1 MSETSSLIDEKKNQQ
16 INEKEQEKN
25 VDWIGFFKATLVNMI
40 YVIIWAMLGS
50 NLVYFLHSDLDALF
64 PDNRNM
70 PPYSNPKE
78 SLKTRFIEML
88 GMQKAGMQKG
98 GKYRK
103 ENNICVSDYK
113 NNEITPGLIS
123 LRQKLGMN
131 ELSTPYSG
139 ITNES
144 GIKALFSNLFGSS
157 ARYSYIMGRRLI
169 KTFFKM
175 LRLESGWG
183 ETILF
188 LLIPFF
194 IFIMVFQVPFFF
206 GLFTTIWGEI
216 TSSSFGWLWTFWFS
230 FLFGLPFIWAA
241 LVGVSQSIN
250 FFMTI
255 LFLPIFA
262 DFGKVKE
269 ILGCNTHLFNG
280 LFCLLTISS
289 AFTHLDGLLASIIT
303 VVMFFLWYMRK

>member
-16 INEKEQEKN
+16 INEKENKKD

-40 YVIIWAMLGS
+40 YVIVWAILGS
-50 NLVYFLHSDLDALF
+50 NLVFFLHSDLDVIF

-70 PPYSNPKE
+70 PPYSNKKV
-78 SLKTRFIEML
+78 SSKSSFIDMI
-88 GMQKAGMQKG
+88 GGQKG
-98 GKYRK
+98 GKYKK
-103 ENNICVSDYK
+103 ENDICVSDYK
-113 NNEITPGLIS
+113 NNETSPGLMS
-123 LRQKLGMN
+123 LSEKLGMDK
-131 ELSTPYSG
+131 LSSPYSG

-157 ARYSYIMGRRLI
+157 ARYSYIMGRRTI
-169 KTFFKM
+169 KKFFKM
-175 LRLESGWG
+175 LRLESGLG

-188 LLIPFF
+188 FLIPFF

-216 TSSSFGWLWTFWFS
+216 TSSSFGWLWTFWIS
-230 FLFGLPFIWAA
+230 FLFGAPFLWAA
-241 LVGVSQSIN
+241 LVGLSQSIN
-250 FFMTI
+250 FFVTI

-269 ILGCNTHLFNG
+269 ILACNTHLFNG

-289 AFTHLDGLLASIIT
+289 AFTHLDSILGSIIT
-303 VVMFFLWYMRK
+303 VVLFFLWYMRK

>member
-16 INEKEQEKN
+16 INERENKKD
-25 VDWIGFFKATLVNMI
+25 VDWIGFLKATLVNMI
-40 YVIIWAMLGS
+40 YVIVWAMLGS
-50 NLVYFLHSDLDALF
+50 NLVFFLHSDLDAIF
-64 PDNRNM
+64 PDNRNT
-70 PPYSNPKE
+70 PPYSNQKV
-78 SLKTRFIEML
+78 SLKSSFIDMI
-88 GMQKAGMQKG
+88 GGQKG
-98 GKYRK
+98 GKYKK
-103 ENNICVSDYK
+103 ENDICVSDYK
-113 NNEITPGLIS
+113 NIEITPGLMS
-123 LRQKLGMN
+123 LREKLGMDK
-131 ELSTPYSG
+131 LSSPYSG

-157 ARYSYIMGRRLI
+157 ARYSYIMGRRTI

-175 LRLESGWG
+175 LRLESGRG

-188 LLIPFF
+188 FLIPFF

-216 TSSSFGWLWTFWFS
+216 TSSPFGWLWTFWIS
-230 FLFGLPFIWAA
+230 FLFGAPFLWAA
-241 LVGVSQSIN
+241 LFGLSQSIN

-269 ILGCNTHLFNG
+269 ILACNTHLFNG
-280 LFCLLTISS
+280 LFCLLTIFS
-289 AFTHLDGLLASIIT
+289 AFTHLDGIHGSIIT
-303 VVMFFLWYMRK
+303 VVLFFLWYMRK